1 MGTFAWHV
9 FALPFTTCFHTHVF
23 FRRRK
28 EKRKRNRVTRGLHMQ
43 GELLFRVAICEYSR
57 SRLQVA
63 AVFVKAS
70 VQQHPLRRPPFR
82 SRWLIVKG
90 RVARVVCFTG

>member
-28 EKRKRNRVTRGLHMQ
+28 EKRKRNRVTRGLHICK
-43 GELLFRVAICEYSR
+43 GSYFSDICEYSR

-63 AVFVKAS
+63 AVFVEAS

>member
-23 FRRRK
+23 FTTKREK
-28 EKRKRNRVTRGLHMQ
+28 EKEPRDTRSPYQ

-63 AVFVKAS
+63 AVFVKRQYSSIRS
-70 VQQHPLRRPPFR
+70 VGHPSAL
-82 SRWLIVKG
+82 G
-90 RVARVVCFTG
+90 G